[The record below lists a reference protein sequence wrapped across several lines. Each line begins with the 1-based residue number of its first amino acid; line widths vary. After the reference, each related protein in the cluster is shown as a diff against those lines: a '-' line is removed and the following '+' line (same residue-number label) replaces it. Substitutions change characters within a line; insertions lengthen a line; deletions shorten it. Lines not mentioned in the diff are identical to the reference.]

1 MIIESLR
8 TFGDRFKG
16 ELLTMTRLTSKFL
29 VAGAV
34 AALAIAIS
42 AAPSE
47 AAKRKAAAAK
57 GCTAPAY
64 CSTNCANGW
73 CTVYACGLD
82 GKWYQSVLP
91 PVCAQGLCQ
100 NVQKKC

>member
-1 MIIESLR
+1 
-8 TFGDRFKG
+8 
-16 ELLTMTRLTSKFL
+16 MTRLTSKFL

-42 AAPSE
+42 AVPSE
-47 AAKRKAAAAK
+47 AGKAKRTAVAAK

-64 CSTNCANGW
+64 CSTNCSGGW
-73 CTVYACGLD
+73 CTVYACGFD

-91 PVCAQGLCQ
+91 PVCAQGLCV